1 MISITP
7 EAAAHIRESA
17 EKGGTQGLPLRVAAM
32 KQPDGSLHYAL
43 GFDDVPREG
52 DQHFSSEGIDIVV
65 APTSFDLLNGTVIDY
80 VELEPGKFEV
90 IFINPNDP
98 AQQNPPQP

>member
-7 EAAAHIRESA
+7 AAAKHIRESA
-17 EKGGTQGLPLRVAAM
+17 QKGDMQGMPLRVAAL

-43 GFDDVPREG
+43 GFDDTSREG
-52 DQHFSSEGIDIVV
+52 DNRFTSEGIDIVV
-65 APTSFDLLNGTVIDY
+65 APSSMDLLSGTVIDY
-80 VELEPGKFEV
+80 VELEPGKFEI

-98 AQQNPPQP
+98 VQQNPGL